1 MPSYNE
7 IVKTCKLFD
16 YREERAANST
26 VWAEYWDGGDVMYKA
41 VFSPNNPSPF
51 PHSYYKLNLND

>member
-7 IVKTCKLFD
+7 IVKSCKLFD
-16 YREERAANST
+16 YKLEYAAGGS

-41 VFSPNNPSPF
+41 LFHPDNISPF
-51 PHSYYKLNLND
+51 PTTYFKLNLDD

>member
-7 IVKTCKLFD
+7 IVKSCKLFD
-16 YREERAANST
+16 YKLEYAAGGS

-41 VFSPNNPSPF
+41 LFHPDSTSMF
-51 PHSYYKLNLND
+51 PTTYFKIDLND

>member
-7 IVKTCKLFD
+7 IVKSCKLFD
-16 YREERAANST
+16 YKLEYAAGGS

-41 VFSPNNPSPF
+41 LFDPDNIFPF
-51 PHSYYKLNLND
+51 PITYFKIDLND